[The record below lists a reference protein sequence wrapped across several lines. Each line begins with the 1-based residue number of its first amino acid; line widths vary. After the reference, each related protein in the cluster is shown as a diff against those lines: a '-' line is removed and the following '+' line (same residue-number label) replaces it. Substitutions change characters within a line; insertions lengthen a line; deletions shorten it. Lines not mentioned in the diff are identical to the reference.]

1 MVIIPFTLFHFG
13 PGLLFGLLLVKYIDF
28 PTFVIANVIIDW
40 RAALVVF
47 GLWPGP
53 RHSWMH
59 TYLGAILFSMV
70 LTIGMVLIRPELDKL
85 MESINLHQR
94 VSVTRIAIAAFL
106 GSMIHVTI
114 DAFHHP
120 LMYPFMPY
128 DIKPLYGLFS
138 TREMRFFTAFCGFLA
153 ILWYIGDYFGLI
165 HIPTK

>member
-1 MVIIPFTLFHFG
+1 
-13 PGLLFGLLLVKYIDF
+13 
-28 PTFVIANVIIDW
+28 
-40 RAALVVF
+40 
-47 GLWPGP
+47 
-53 RHSWMH
+53 MH
-59 TYLGAILFSMV
+59 TYLGAILFAMV
-70 LTIGMVLIRPELDKL
+70 LTTGMVLIRPELDKP